1 MINHSP
7 LVSVIIP
14 HYNGEVIL
22 KDCLSSLF
30 KSTKLALEVILV
42 DNGSTDSSVS
52 MVKRDFPEVKIIA
65 LSENHGFAGGCN
77 IGIRESTAPYVLI
90 LNNDTIH
97 QAGWLELLTEKIES
111 RSTVAAVQ
119 PKLLSYQEREYFDY
133 SGAAGGEVD
142 IFCFPFARG
151 RIFEHI
157 EKDSGQYDNYP
168 DRIFWASG
176 TACLAKRRILVDA
189 GLFDEE
195 YFAHMEEIDL
205 QWRMH
210 LMGYETV
217 AEPRSIIYHR
227 SGYTLGAEAPLKK
240 YLNHRNSLITFLSNY
255 SLPVTSYLLLPR
267 IALDIM
273 ALLFALFIFD
283 FSRCLAIVK
292 AYFFVIAHPKIITSK
307 RKKVKAIRTVND
319 RKILSNMY
327 KGSIALAYYLFRK
340 KRYSD
345 L

>member
-1 MINHSP
+1 MVGHSP

-30 KSTKLALEVILV
+30 RSTKLALEVIIV

-52 MVKRDFPEVKIIA
+52 MVREDFPEVKIIA

-97 QAGWLELLTEKIES
+97 EEGWLELLVEKIES
-111 RSTVAAVQ
+111 RATIAAVQ
-119 PKLLSYQEREYFDY
+119 PKLLSHQERQYFDY
-133 SGAAGGEVD
+133 SGAAGGEMD
-142 IFCFPFARG
+142 IFCFPLARG

-157 EKDSGQYDNYP
+157 EEDSGQYDSYQ
-168 DRIFWASG
+168 DKVFWASG
-176 TACLAKRRILVDA
+176 TAFLSKHNILVDA

-210 LMGYETV
+210 LMGYEIA
-217 AEPRSIIYHR
+217 AEPKSIVYHR
-227 SGYTLGAEAPLKK
+227 SGYTLGAESPLKK

-255 SLPVTSYLLLPR
+255 SLPVISYLLLPR

-273 ALLFALFIFD
+273 ALFFALFTFD
-283 FSRCLAIVK
+283 FSRCWAIVK
-292 AYFFVIAHPKIITSK
+292 AYLFVITHPKIITSK
-307 RKKVKAIRTVND
+307 RKKVKAIRAVND
-319 RKILSNMY
+319 RKILSDMY
-327 KGSIALAYYLFRK
+327 KGSIALAYYLLRK